1 MRMTDCE
8 ASHQVPSKPGAS
20 TDPRTRRWALDEFC
34 LVGGLR
40 CTYTF
45 AGSVLVV
52 RLPGGRTATVAEL
65 RERGHVVT
73 LPRRIRGWSGA

>member
-1 MRMTDCE
+1 MTDD
-8 ASHQVPSKPGAS
+8 ASQ
-20 TDPRTRRWALDEFC
+20 RTRPWRPDELCTVGALQC
-34 LVGGLR
+34 A
-40 CTYTF
+40 YTF
-45 AGSVLVV
+45 AGKTLVV